1 MHIEP
6 GQLTS
11 YAHIMS
17 HRESLFGISQGVL
30 TKPES
35 EWSNTEREIALLLY
49 NLQQAS
55 SDEFAKSLK
64 IIPPSENDSTGLWI
78 SPWEL
83 FDGRTIEPHQDKI
96 IKALESYLVA
106 RFEGDEKSQGSALKA
121 YKAGLLS
128 YSGDRLSLIHI

>member
-1 MHIEP
+1 
-6 GQLTS
+6 
-11 YAHIMS
+11 MS

-106 RFEGDEKSQGSALKA
+106 RFEGDEKSQG
-121 YKAGLLS
+121 LL
-128 YSGDRLSLIHI
+128 